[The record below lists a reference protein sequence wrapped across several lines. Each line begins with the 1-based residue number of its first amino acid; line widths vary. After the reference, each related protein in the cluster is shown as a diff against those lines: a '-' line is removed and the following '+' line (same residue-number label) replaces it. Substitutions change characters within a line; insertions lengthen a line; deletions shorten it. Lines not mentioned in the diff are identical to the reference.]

1 MEVFIMNMTNVQF
14 EVPEDILYA
23 LNESIVEFTMEMR
36 LFTALQ
42 LFGKHKLSLG
52 KAAKLAGIGKEGF
65 MVELDR
71 YEIPLIDYDP
81 DELENELARFE
92 K

>member
-1 MEVFIMNMTNVQF
+1 MEVSVMNMTNVQF

-23 LNESIVEFTMEMR
+23 LNENIVEFTLEMR

-42 LFGKHKLSLG
+42 LFGKHKLSFG
-52 KAAKLAGIGKEGF
+52 KAAMLAGIDKDRF

-71 YEIPLIDYDP
+71 YGIPLIDYDP
-81 DELENELARFE
+81 DELENELARF
-92 K
+92 